1 MADKFEI
8 DPVEFG
14 EMRRDV
20 RHTRSDVKY
29 IREKLEPR
37 VRKLEN
43 WRSFLL
49 GLGALGAVGSVITLI
64 AKFIL

>member
-1 MADKFEI
+1 MAEFDI

-14 EMRRDV
+14 EMRQDIK
-20 RHTRSDVKY
+20 HTRSDVKY

-37 VRKLEN
+37 VRKVELKQAAM
-43 WRSFLL
+43 WAAMLV
-49 GLGALGAVGSVITLI
+49 VGTIATLV